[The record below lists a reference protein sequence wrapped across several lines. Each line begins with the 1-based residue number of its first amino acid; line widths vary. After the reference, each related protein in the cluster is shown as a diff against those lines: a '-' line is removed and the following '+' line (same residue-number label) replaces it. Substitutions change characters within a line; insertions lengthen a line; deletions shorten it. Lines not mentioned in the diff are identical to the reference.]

1 MKTIKK
7 LLNWIEV
14 RICMWATSEEPV
26 EIEWE
31 CEPRDQCGRFESKEP
46 QQFLRQEYLKHQ
58 Q

>member
-1 MKTIKK
+1 M
-7 LLNWIEV
+7 NWIEV
-14 RICMWATSEEPV
+14 QICMWATKENPV